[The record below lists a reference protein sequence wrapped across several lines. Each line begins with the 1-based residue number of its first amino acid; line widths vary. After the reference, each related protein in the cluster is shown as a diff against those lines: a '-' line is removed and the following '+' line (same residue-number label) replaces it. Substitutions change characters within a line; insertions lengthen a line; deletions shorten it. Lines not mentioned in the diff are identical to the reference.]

1 MPAGLFNFSR
11 FAKKTT
17 PQNQGHVTDSTT
29 SASDQRVVT
38 TSQTIT
44 TPPTVS
50 SQPVSYNGIG
60 TPPSGQTYNG
70 IGNPPSGQSYNG
82 IGSPPKPNVNVQ
94 NPKQQIAGQVGV
106 AQSGDEKPADKTDK
120 TTPGGSAIDMKK
132 RVGMDVL
139 SRLTQRANTA
149 LMSAV
154 SKGKELKLQFID
166 TEHVLWGLLHDSTI
180 YQIISD
186 CKATPSEIQAELE
199 KDFKPGNFSGQP
211 QFSPRVKR
219 VLEISLSAARSLG
232 YEFVSP
238 EHILLALS
246 HEGEGLAARVLVKY
260 NLKTEVLNQKIT
272 GKKELEKEGEKDVK
286 RTSTLEDYTE
296 DLTAKATRGE
306 LDPVVGRATEIER
319 IVHILSRRTKNNPV
333 LIGDAGVGKT
343 AIVEGLAIRIAHGD
357 VAESL
362 LNKRVLSLDLM
373 SLIAGAKHRGEFE
386 ERLKNLIKEVKA
398 SAGSIILFIDELHN
412 MVGAGS
418 GGEGTMDASNI
429 LKPSLARGELQVIG
443 TTTVTEYRKYVEKDA
458 ALERRFQPVYVA
470 EPTAEVAVE
479 MLMAIRDK
487 YEAFHRVKISDD
499 AVDAAVKLSQRY
511 IGDRFLPDKAV
522 DLIDEGAAAVRLPA
536 ISLPEEIKGSEEKL
550 KKLESEKTEAEK
562 IGDKNHAE
570 IVAKEMEELQS
581 SLVQMRENYL
591 SKKSTTTNTV
601 GPDIIADIVSRWTN
615 IPITRL
621 TERESEKLIKLED
634 IIHKRLIDQED
645 AVGAVS
651 EAVRRGRAGLKS
663 NKRPIGS
670 FIFMGPTGV
679 GKTELA
685 KALAEI
691 LFGSE
696 DMMVRL
702 DMTEY
707 MEKHE
712 VAKLIGAPPG
722 YVGYDEGGQL
732 TEAVRRRPY
741 SVVLFDEIEK
751 AHPDVFNI
759 LIQLLDD
766 GRLTDNKGHTISFK
780 NTLIICTSNLGSGII
795 QEEIMGWTKENPKFP
810 NIEDENKDNKKLKV
824 FETYAVSPTGREI
837 ITSENK
843 YWEKDAKDPMWK
855 LMPLADYFAGSTITK
870 NETDLNKT
878 AEDKGEFPIEAFD
891 THLIAPDGSEYIT
904 YADKIWF
911 RTSTTVKEWTVQSLL
926 EKVKD
931 NVVINA
937 LPDKPE
943 EQLAT
948 AEFDTHVITPT
959 NAEIISYE
967 GRYWKRDN
975 LQIKDWTTGTLEEY
989 FANCTIRSNTITD
1002 DNQNIKKDVKL
1013 ETKDTLDEKNSKDTD
1028 DVKNAKDVK
1037 GTDINKETRDIKD
1050 SADTKNS
1057 KDTVDVKSANDVDNT
1072 KDEVGK
1078 KDAKEDDK
1086 KTEEIPQFPTVRWDI
1101 HLFRPTG
1108 EEIIICGNK
1117 YFMRNNI
1124 TVTEW
1129 TKDSVEKLF
1138 TNTEVLGDKK
1148 EDAIPLGIEEKED
1161 LAAKIQ
1167 DDQFAKLAQRLM
1179 EELRKFFRPEL
1190 LNRFDE
1196 VVVFRPLSRIHMK
1209 EIVDLQMKILS
1220 KLLEEQNIAIAASND
1235 AKMYLAETGY
1245 DPVFGARPLRRT
1257 IQRFVENPISSLLIK
1272 GDLKGG
1278 DGVFVGYDGNSLTF
1292 EVKHVELKKPVGEDN
1307 TVKTPGEEKVTGDKI
1322 DDKKAEEKTKE
1333 AKDTKTFECTNCGNT
1348 WEVKQEEL
1356 DHVIC
1361 PSCASELVKPVEPAP
1376 GIQEHPTDINTAGT
1390 DTSDTPVVD
1399 QKPEEAVQ
1407 KAPPPNPLE
1416 SYFTVTNDD
1425 LSAGPP
1431 PPPPTTPVNDGSLQ
1445 PAKTSVV

>member
-11 FAKKTT
+11 FTKKTT
-17 PQNQGHVTDSTT
+17 PQNQGHITDSTT

-38 TSQTIT
+38 TSQTVT
-44 TPPTVS
+44 SSPTVS

-60 TPPSGQTYNG
+60 APPSGQSYNG

-82 IGSPPKPNVNVQ
+82 IGNPPKPNMNVQ
-94 NPKQQIAGQVGV
+94 NPKQQATGQSGIV
-106 AQSGDEKPADKTDK
+106 QSGDDRPADKIDK
-120 TTPGGSAIDMKK
+120 STPGGSAIDMKK

-199 KDFKPGNFSGQP
+199 KNFKPGNFSSTP

-246 HEGEGLAARVLVKY
+246 HEGEGLAARILVKY

-272 GKKELEKEGEKDVK
+272 GKKELEKEGEAEKK

-343 AIVEGLAIRIAHGD
+343 AIVEGLALRIAHGD
-357 VAESL
+357 VAETL

-398 SAGSIILFIDELHN
+398 SNGAIILFIDELHN

-443 TTTVTEYRKYVEKDA
+443 TTTVAEYRKYVEKDA

-470 EPTAEVAVE
+470 EPTAEVAVQ

-536 ISLPEEIKGSEEKL
+536 ISLPEEIKGNEEKL

-562 IGDKNHAE
+562 IGDKNHAD
-570 IVAKEMEELQS
+570 IVTKEMEELQS

-795 QEEIMGWTKENPKFP
+795 QEEISGWVQKNPKFP
-810 NIEDENKDNKKLKV
+810 KGDEENEDTKKTPV
-824 FETYAVSPTGREI
+824 FRTYSISPTGREI
-837 ITSENK
+837 ITFENK
-843 YWEKDAKDPMWK
+843 YWEKDAKDTVWK
-855 LMPLADYFAGSTITK
+855 LMPLTDYFAGSSIIK
-870 NETDLNKT
+870 NNDTPSTTDETQEK
-878 AEDKGEFPIEAFD
+878 EEFPIDEFD

-904 YADKIWF
+904 YTDKIWF
-911 RTSTTVKEWTVQSLL
+911 RTSTTVKEWNVQSLL
-926 EKVKD
+926 ERVKD

-943 EQLAT
+943 EQLPT
-948 AEFDTHVITPT
+948 AEFDTHVITST
-959 NAEIISYE
+959 NNEIISYE
-967 GRYWKRDN
+967 GRYWSREN

-989 FANCTIRSNTITD
+989 FVNCTIKSNTVSD
-1002 DNQNIKKDVKL
+1002 EEQNVKKEVKQ
-1013 ETKDTLDEKNSKDTD
+1013 ETKETKEPVDAKDTVD
-1028 DVKNAKDVK
+1028 PKNAKDTSGAK
-1037 GTDINKETRDIKD
+1037 NET
-1050 SADTKNS
+1050 
-1057 KDTVDVKSANDVDNT
+1057 DVK
-1072 KDEVGK
+1072 E
-1078 KDAKEDDK
+1078 AKEKDD
-1086 KTEEIPQFPTVRWDI
+1086 KTEEIPQFPTLRWDV
-1101 HLFRPTG
+1101 HLFKPTG
-1108 EEIIICGNK
+1108 EEIIISGNK
-1117 YFMRNNI
+1117 YFMRNNV
-1124 TVTEW
+1124 TATEW
-1129 TKDSVEKLF
+1129 TTDSLEKLF
-1138 TNTEVLGDKK
+1138 TNTQVLGDKK

-1161 LAAKIQ
+1161 LDAKIK
-1167 DDQFAKLAQRLM
+1167 DDQFAKLAERLM

-1196 VVVFRPLSRIHMK
+1196 VVVFRPLSRDHMK

-1220 KLLEEQNIAIAASND
+1220 KLLEEQNIAIEASND
-1235 AKMYLAETGY
+1235 AKMYLAEAGY

-1278 DGVFVGYDGNSLTF
+1278 DGVFVDYDGNGLTF
-1292 EVKHVELKKPVGEDN
+1292 DVKHVELKKPVGEESAIQ
-1307 TVKTPGEEKVTGDKI
+1307 TPGEEKVAGDKPE
-1322 DDKKAEEKTKE
+1322 DKKAEEKTKE
-1333 AKDTKTFECTNCGNT
+1333 VKDTKTFECTNCGNT

-1356 DHVIC
+1356 DHVVC
-1361 PSCASELVKPVEPAP
+1361 PSCASELVKPVEPAS
-1376 GIQEHPTDINTAGT
+1376 EVKENDINTVGT
-1390 DTSDTPVVD
+1390 DTSGTSAVNGTD

-1407 KAPPPNPLE
+1407 KAPPQNPLE
-1416 SYFTVTNDD
+1416 SYFAAPSDD
-1425 LSAGPP
+1425 LPAGPP

-1445 PAKTSVV
+1445 PAKTSTV